1 MKVCVMSTM
10 FVIVF
15 SSLLLTGCAS
25 AVGDESYDYSA
36 SIECLD
42 EPLAS
47 QYGGGLVINPG
58 FDLGLNGWTAF
69 GQGKIAL
76 RFSRTGNKFIVAY
89 NRSQPSD
96 SITQVVSLG
105 KELLYTFSAWVQ
117 IGDGKAN
124 VSALLKTS
132 NNAQLITVGS
142 VIAKFG
148 CWSML
153 KGGFTLD
160 QDTVAQLFFRVRAQI
175 TINQI
180 KPRFHIGC
188 GSTETIINTKAY
200 QDWFTPRFTATTFDN
215 EMKWY
220 YIEKERGKENY
231 TIPDAMV
238 SFFEKNGI
246 AIRGHTIH
254 WDSYTVIQ
262 QWVKNL
268 SLGDTSIPN
277 RETLNVA
284 VKRIRSVVSRYI
296 GKVNGWDVVNEN
308 LHNSFF
314 EDKIGPNASAMFY
327 QLTRQL
333 DPYTPLF
340 LNEYST
346 LEYATDLKVIPS
358 RFVEK
363 IRETRSYP
371 GNENLNLGIGLQG
384 HFIERPI
391 LSYIRSVLDVLGATK
406 IPIWLTELDTKKG
419 PQQATQLEDVMREAF
434 AHPAVEGIIVW
445 AGWKPTT
452 CSEAC
457 LTNMNKTLPKGC
469 SELCLT
475 DNNFKNLPTGDVVD
489 KLLKEWRTTNVNG
502 VSDNNGLFES
512 NVFHGGYSVAVS
524 HPQISGIV
532 KLNITVTND
541 KPGPLE
547 VLVSL

>member
-1 MKVCVMSTM
+1 M
-10 FVIVF
+10 
-15 SSLLLTGCAS
+15 
-25 AVGDESYDYSA
+25 
-36 SIECLD
+36 
-42 EPLAS
+42 
-47 QYGGGLVINPG
+47 
-58 FDLGLNGWTAF
+58 
-69 GQGKIAL
+69 
-76 RFSRTGNKFIVAY
+76 
-89 NRSQPSD
+89 
-96 SITQVVSLG
+96 
-105 KELLYTFSAWVQ
+105 
-117 IGDGKAN
+117 
-124 VSALLKTS
+124 LKTS
-132 NNAQLITVGS
+132 NNTRPITVGS
-142 VIAKFG
+142 VIAKSG

-160 QDTVAQLFFRVRAQI
+160 QDTVAQLFFRSNNVKDELWLDSVSLKSFSREQWLDQQNKSIDQVRKKVVRIHVTNKKGENIKGAQI

-180 KPRFHIGC
+180 RPRFHIGC

-200 QDWFTPRFTATTFDN
+200 QDWFTGRFTATTFDN

-220 YIEKERGKENY
+220 YVEKEQGKENY

-246 AIRGHTIH
+246 SIRGHTIH

-284 VKRIRSVVSRYI
+284 IKRIRSVVSRYI

-327 QLTRQL
+327 QMTRQL
-333 DPYTPLF
+333 DPNTPLF
-340 LNEYST
+340 LNEYNT
-346 LEYATDLKVIPS
+346 LEYPTDLKVIPS

-384 HFIERPI
+384 HFTARPI
-391 LSYIRSVLDVLGATK
+391 LPYIRSVLDVLGATK
-406 IPIWLTELDTKKG
+406 IPIWFTELDTKKG
-419 PQQATQLEDVMREAF
+419 PQQAAQLEDVMREAF

-445 AGWKPTT
+445 AGWKPTI

-457 LTNMNKTLPKGC
+457 LTNMDKKLPKGC

-512 NVFHGGYSVAVS
+512 NVFHGGYSLTVS
-524 HPQISGIV
+524 HPQIPGIV

-547 VLVSL
+547 VSISL